1 MNFGIH
7 ILGSGTCV
15 PSVKR
20 APSGYLMNLD
30 DVYYLFDGGSGTLRQ
45 IAAINIDYNLIETI
59 FYTHLHVDHTAELLP
74 LLFAR
79 KYDPSSSKQNTLN
92 IYGPIG
98 ILDHIRNLEKLAG
111 KWVYSENNNISVTE
125 LTAGSELNLPGGKVK
140 AYGTYHQPNSIGY
153 RVSCNDGRVL
163 CYTGDSDDGEGL
175 IGFLQNASLAI
186 AECSFPDQNKTKGHL
201 TPTELGI
208 IAAKAGVKRLVL
220 THLYPEM
227 DNIDAISII
236 KEHFTGSVELGE
248 DLMEYIP

>member
-1 MNFGIH
+1 MKFGIH

-20 APSGYLMNLD
+20 APSGYLMNLNN
-30 DVYYLFDGGSGTLRQ
+30 VRYLFDGGSGTLRQ
-45 IAAINIDYNLIETI
+45 IAALNIDYKLINTI

-79 KYDPSSSKQNTLN
+79 KYDPSSSHQTILN
-92 IYGPIG
+92 IYGPVG
-98 ILDHIRNLEKLAG
+98 ILEYLQNLEKLAG
-111 KWVYSENNNISVTE
+111 KWVYSENKNISVTE
-125 LTAGSELNLPGGKVK
+125 LAAGSELNVPGGIVK
-140 AYGTYHQPNSIGY
+140 AFGTYHQPNSIGY
-153 RVSCNDGRVL
+153 RISCSDGRVL
-163 CYTGDSDDGEGL
+163 CYTGDTEEGEGL
-175 IGFLQNASLAI
+175 IGLLQNATLAI

-208 IAAKAGVKRLVL
+208 IAAKAGIKRLVL

-227 DNIDAISII
+227 DNIDVISTI

-248 DLMEYIP
+248 DLMEYIL

>member
-1 MNFGIH
+1 M
-7 ILGSGTCV
+7 
-15 PSVKR
+15 
-20 APSGYLMNLD
+20 
-30 DVYYLFDGGSGTLRQ
+30 
-45 IAAINIDYNLIETI
+45 
-59 FYTHLHVDHTAELLP
+59 DHTAELLP
-74 LLFAR
+74 FLFAR
-79 KYDPSSSKQNTLN
+79 KYDPSSSKQKALN

-98 ILDHIRNLEKLAG
+98 ILDHIHKLEKLAG
-111 KWVYSENNNISVTE
+111 KWVYSDNNISVTE
-125 LTAGSELNLPGGKVK
+125 LTAGSKLNLPGGKVK
-140 AYGTYHQPNSIGY
+140 AYETYHQPNSIGY
-153 RVSCNDGRVL
+153 KISCNDGRVL

-175 IGFLQNASLAI
+175 IGFLQNASLVI

-208 IAAKAGVKRLVL
+208 IASKAGVIRLVL

>member
-208 IAAKAGVKRLVL
+208 IAAKAGIKRLVL

-227 DNIDAISII
+227 DNIDAVSII

>member
-1 MNFGIH
+1 MKFSIH

-45 IAAINIDYNLIETI
+45 IAAINVDYSLIDTI

-79 KYDPSSSKQNTLN
+79 KHDPSATEQKKLN
-92 IYGPIG
+92 IYGPTG
-98 ILDHIRNLEKLAG
+98 ILDHIHYLDKLAG
-111 KWVYSENNNISVTE
+111 EWVYTANNNISVTE
-125 LTAGSELNLPGGKVK
+125 LTAGSELKLPGGKVE
-140 AYGTYHQPNSIGY
+140 AYGTYHQANSIGY
-153 RVSCNDGRVL
+153 RISCDDGRVL
-163 CYTGDSDDGEGL
+163 CYTGDTDEGEGL
-175 IGFLQNASLAI
+175 IEFLQNASLAI
-186 AECSFPDQNKTKGHL
+186 AECSFPDHNKTKGHL

-227 DNIDAISII
+227 DNIDAVSII

-248 DLMEYIP
+248 DLTEYIP